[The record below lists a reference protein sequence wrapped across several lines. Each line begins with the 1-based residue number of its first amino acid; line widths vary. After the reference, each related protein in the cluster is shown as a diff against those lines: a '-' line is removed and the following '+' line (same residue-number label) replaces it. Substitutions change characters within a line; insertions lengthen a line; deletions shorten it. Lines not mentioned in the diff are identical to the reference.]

1 MTAAR
6 QREDTFGAALARWW
20 LRLYTAGLPPRLRE
34 RRELEL
40 ESDLHEHQADRLTG
54 DASETVVGLEIV
66 GRVVRGVPAD
76 LAWRMQLEAPPMEL
90 KIPAE
95 RVTGALILALL
106 VLIPVSGAI
115 SGYDTARQGWESELS
130 RLGGLSSAATSG
142 NVLIQ
147 VVVGIS
153 LVGAGA
159 GMFLALRPR
168 AAVLGTLVAFGL
180 AAAGVLTLASSA
192 MYGVVAAL
200 ADEHVA
206 GRGSAEVTTA
216 SWAFARA
223 MDAFVTSSMALL
235 VLSVYMLAY
244 ALMRHR
250 LAPQWIAWMTLLS
263 AVPFVAGRVASSFG
277 SADDAAW
284 VVSAVGFTLVWLSV
298 LLAGGSMLLSRSGP
312 HAPAG
317 GASSTTAP

>member
-1 MTAAR
+1 MTAVWGH
-6 QREDTFGAALARWW
+6 EDTFGAAVARGW
-20 LRLYTAGLPPRLRE
+20 LRLYTAGLPPELRE
-34 RRELEL
+34 RREQEL
-40 ESDLHEHQADRLTG
+40 ESDLYEHQADRRAD
-54 DASETVVGLEIV
+54 DASTASVGLEVV
-66 GRVVRGVPAD
+66 GRVVRGMPAD

-115 SGYDTARQGWESELS
+115 SGYDTARAGWESELS
-130 RLGGLSSAATSG
+130 RLGRLSGAATSG
-142 NVLIQ
+142 NLVIQ
-147 VVVGIS
+147 VAAGVS

-168 AAVLGTLVAFGL
+168 AAVLGTLVSFGL

-192 MYGVVAAL
+192 MYGAVAAL

-223 MDAFVTSSMALL
+223 MDALVTSSMALL
-235 VLSVYMLAY
+235 VLSVYALAY

-250 LAPQWIAWMTLLS
+250 LAPRWICWLALLS
-263 AVPFVAGRVASSFG
+263 AAPFVVGSIAQAFDGGDDIAWAVSGAGFM
-277 SADDAAW
+277 
-284 VVSAVGFTLVWLSV
+284 LVWVSV
-298 LLAGGSMLLSRSGP
+298 LLAGGSMLLRRDAVS
-312 HAPAG
+312 APGAG
-317 GASSTTAP
+317 VSPAAAP